1 MIYRSGNQN
10 VFKQLSIPQRL
21 MFGFLLL
28 IIPMI
33 IIGIF
38 SFYSLSVVEKDLADL
53 SGGSLTG
60 EKVQS
65 AGVKD
70 FSKEIE
76 MTLARIKKSKIV
88 MVTVMLLAIIISV
101 LVCLIISRGLKSEIE
116 KMQKYFTDMAGNAID
131 LRRIDELLKELR
143 SLIHGEK
150 PKDDS

>member
-1 MIYRSGNQN
+1 MVYRGGNQN

-33 IIGIF
+33 IIGIL

-53 SGGSLTG
+53 YGKGLTG
-60 EKVQS
+60 ENVKS
-65 AGVKD
+65 PGVKD

-76 MTLARIKKSKIV
+76 MILARIKKSKIV
-88 MVTVMLLAIIISV
+88 MVTVMILAIIISV
-101 LVCLIISRGLKSEIE
+101 FVCLIISRGLNFEIE
-116 KMQKYFTDMAGNAID
+116 KIQKYFTDMEGNAID
-131 LRRIDELLKELR
+131 LRRIDELFKELR

-150 PKDDS
+150 SKDDS